1 MQVQVHAPLQS
12 ASAFAD
18 RRGGHRNARGA
29 SDSAPGAAA
38 APGTGHWSQREEKPI
53 VTAASKKYVAELGH
67 AENSEKKRRQAE
79 KDRWEA
85 DLRAELEYQRSL
97 SQQ

>member
-1 MQVQVHAPLQS
+1 MQVHAPLQS

-18 RRGGHRNARGA
+18 RRGGPSYSRGA
-29 SDSAPGAAA
+29 VNNTVAASVAPGS
-38 APGTGHWSQREEKPI
+38 GHWSQREEKPI
-53 VTAASKKYVAELGH
+53 VTAASKKYMAELGQ

-97 SQQ
+97 KQQ

>member
-1 MQVQVHAPLQS
+1 M
-12 ASAFAD
+12 
-18 RRGGHRNARGA
+18 
-29 SDSAPGAAA
+29 
-38 APGTGHWSQREEKPI
+38 
-53 VTAASKKYVAELGH
+53 TAASKKYVAELGH